1 MWNTVLAIANGEG
14 VRERGLMRFR
24 FLPALVAAAIVV
36 AACGGD
42 NSKSS
47 SGVTMAAGTATTTG
61 AASPTTAASG
71 TSATSTAGTPSTTA
85 AADTCTAARKGG
97 SLTMMASGQMPA
109 GLDPV
114 VALGASVGETEE
126 NAFYDT
132 LMRYDPDTDT
142 YSPWLATSLE
152 QNADATQWTLKL
164 RPGVKFGNG
173 DPLTAQA
180 VQFSIDRLA
189 KSPRVA
195 AGMAQQIA
203 SMQVAD
209 DLTIVFTLTAPWINF
224 PYLLAHAGGMVVNP
238 NVVAARGKD
247 FATNPAGA
255 GVGPY
260 EFDHFAPNEEIVLK
274 AKDDYWGGPVCI
286 QTLRFVTIP
295 GSQATYDAFKTG
307 EIGAMLIT
315 DPKVIDQ
322 VKSDGVTGWTSF
334 YGGNGFQLNS
344 GRGEAPLLADP
355 RLRLAIAHAL
365 NPDVVNQRVYD
376 GKGLAASGLTYKGQ
390 KIYAGMDGPA
400 YDLKEAQRLVNE
412 VKAEGKWDGTV
423 RITCPNT
430 PEFTELT
437 ITTKAMLEAAGFK
450 VEAENLATADANTKI
465 LSEGNYQMGCGN
477 SVVFDEAPERGVG
490 QYVSNSVR
498 NRTGIAVPDLDAA
511 IALLNTAKG
520 TQAKAQAMRKI
531 QEVWNQSVP
540 AVWVNAGE
548 WHIAWNNK
556 LHGLVKNIAG
566 VVLFSQAYLAP

>member
-1 MWNTVLAIANGEG
+1 
-14 VRERGLMRFR
+14 MRVR
-24 FLPALVAAAIVV
+24 FLPALVAAATVV

-42 NSKSS
+42 NTNSS
-47 SGVTMAAGTATTTG
+47 SPSTTGATPTPTTTG
-61 AASPTTAASG
+61 AASTAASSPTTG
-71 TSATSTAGTPSTTA
+71 APTGGPSTTA
-85 AADTCTAARKGG
+85 ASDTCTADRKGG
-97 SLTMMASGQMPA
+97 SLTMVASAQFPA

-142 YSPWLATSLE
+142 FTPWLAASLDG
-152 QNADATQWTLKL
+152 NADATQWTLEL

-203 SMQVAD
+203 SMQVVD
-209 DLTIVFTLTAPWINF
+209 DLTIVFTLTAPWVNF

-238 NVVAARGKD
+238 NVVAAKGTD
-247 FATNPAGA
+247 FATNPTGA

-260 EFDHFAPNEEIVLK
+260 ELDHFAANEEIVLK
-274 AKDDYWGGPVCI
+274 AKADYWGGPVCI
-286 QTLRFVTIP
+286 PTLRFIAIP

-307 EIGAMLIT
+307 EIGAMFIT
-315 DPKVIDQ
+315 DPKVVDE
-322 VKSDGVTGWTSF
+322 VKADGVTGWTSF

-344 GRGEAPLLADP
+344 GRGQAPLLADP

-365 NPDVVNQRVYD
+365 NPDVINERVYD
-376 GKGLAASGLTYKGQ
+376 GKGLPSNGLTYKGQ
-390 KIYAGMDGPA
+390 KIYAGTDGPA
-400 YDLKEAQRLVNE
+400 YDLKEAQRLVSE
-412 VKAEGKWDGTV
+412 VKGEGTWDGTV

-450 VEAENLATADANTKI
+450 VEAENLSTADANTKI
-465 LSEGNYQMGCGN
+465 LSEGNYEIGCGN

-498 NRTGIAVPDLDAA
+498 NRTGIAEPELDAA
-511 IALLNTAKG
+511 IAQLNTAKG
-520 TQAKAQAMRKI
+520 TEAKAQTMRKI
-531 QEVWNQSVP
+531 QEVWNKHVP
-540 AVWVNAGE
+540 AAWVNAGE
-548 WHIAWNNK
+548 WHIAWNDK